1 MKIQE
6 LRTLLSAS
14 DRAHLEK
21 AFAECYKQLRKAQ
34 KEEIDSVLIG
44 ILEGKSMEKK
54 KTGDSIDF
62 EELEQQITAF
72 MKNAYDQNYF
82 VPNRIIPKGQRP
94 KWRFMVKN
102 FIKELE
108 KIPPENDNYQKA
120 VKLLTD
126 LYQLICEACNYYLF
140 STDDPFRSIGWEQP
154 AFFELLVKKTFA
166 AGYSRENISL
176 LLLYATTGGL
186 SREALH
192 VYQEIILLNSLK
204 TSDVS
209 YMAMEEAKKLIDERT
224 KKLSSLQK
232 YDSQRYYLESEIDEL
247 CSMILL
253 TAIKLAEPEQGID
266 YYFKH
271 STRTDKEITLYRALD
286 LISRIDDNDLWMK
299 VYEYGIQ
306 KKIKPRDDLIR
317 TYEKLKKEIP

>member
-1 MKIQE
+1 
-6 LRTLLSAS
+6 
-14 DRAHLEK
+14 
-21 AFAECYKQLRKAQ
+21 
-34 KEEIDSVLIG
+34 
-44 ILEGKSMEKK
+44 
-54 KTGDSIDF
+54 
-62 EELEQQITAF
+62 
-72 MKNAYDQNYF
+72 
-82 VPNRIIPKGQRP
+82 
-94 KWRFMVKN
+94 
-102 FIKELE
+102 
-108 KIPPENDNYQKA
+108 
-120 VKLLTD
+120 
-126 LYQLICEACNYYLF
+126 
-140 STDDPFRSIGWEQP
+140 
-154 AFFELLVKKTFA
+154 
-166 AGYSRENISL
+166 
-176 LLLYATTGGL
+176 
-186 SREALH
+186 
-192 VYQEIILLNSLK
+192 
-204 TSDVS
+204 
-209 YMAMEEAKKLIDERT
+209 MAMEEAKKLIDERT